1 MEKSTSYDQEMQ
13 QKMAT
18 HASSVTY
25 GNQNHAEIHQLDQE
39 AASNSTRGINGNQHR
54 DQLVISIKEMGES
67 SLDPPLSSDECCIY
81 RIPNW
86 LRKLNE
92 EAYTPQVISIGPFHH
107 GTKRLEPMEK
117 LKLKYF
123 QRFLQRVDFN
133 VEILV
138 NTIKLNEKS
147 VRSCYAETINFSSD
161 DFVKLILV
169 DGIFIIELFYG
180 IWFQGSNSIV
190 RENHVLLNAISW
202 QLIMLDLQLL
212 ENQLPF
218 FALEI
223 LFRLA
228 DVPVHPSFTSLA
240 IKVFEAR
247 KDQEF
252 PGNLGE
258 QPIRHF
264 VHLTKAFFLP
274 SSRKLL
280 SPHESNDHA
289 RSADHLYTES
299 RLYKAGMKFK
309 VRSCKCLLGLTRHFA
324 DITRAFFP
332 PSSRKLRVL
341 PHESNDLPGADHLY
355 SASQLYE
362 AGVKFKV
369 SSSKC
374 LLDLKFTNGTLE
386 IPCINLYNETETIY
400 RNIIAFEQ
408 CHYPCDSHFTDYI
421 VLLTFQIN
429 TPKDADLLIRKG
441 IIINWLANSN
451 SVASFINNLG
461 TNIVYISNKSA
472 YRCLFRDLN
481 AFYRNTKH
489 TWKAT
494 LKRDY
499 FGTPWKIA
507 STTTAVT
514 FLLLTLVQTICSI
527 IQVVK
532 I

>member
-1 MEKSTSYDQEMQ
+1 MEKSTSDQEIQ
-13 QKMAT
+13 QKVETA
-18 HASSVTY
+18 SVTNA
-25 GNQNHAEIHQLDQE
+25 NQNHAEIQQWDQE
-39 AASNSTRGINGNQHR
+39 AANTLSSGNGNQHK
-54 DQLVISIKEMGES
+54 DQLVNSIKEMAA
-67 SLDPPLSSDECCIY
+67 SLEPPLSSNKCCIY
-81 RIPNW
+81 RIPTC

-92 EAYTPQVISIGPFHH
+92 EAYTPEVISIGPFHH
-107 GTKRLEPMEK
+107 GSKRLEPMEK

-123 QRFLQRVDFN
+123 QRFMRRIDDFN

-138 NTIKLNEKS
+138 NAIKLNEES
-147 VRSCYAETINFSSD
+147 VRSCYAETIKFSSD

-169 DGIFIIELFYG
+169 DGIFIIELFHE
-180 IWFQGSNSIV
+180 IWFKGSNWII
-190 RENHVLLNAISW
+190 RENHILLNPISW
-202 QLIMLDLQLL
+202 QTIMLDFRLL

-223 LFRLA
+223 LFTLA
-228 DVPVHPSFTSLA
+228 DVHVHPSFTSLA
-240 IKVFEAR
+240 IKVFELEGI
-247 KDQEF
+247 KHQKF
-252 PGNLGE
+252 PVNLGQ

-264 VHLTKAFFLP
+264 VDLTKALFLP

-280 SPHESNDHA
+280 SPHESNDIP
-289 RSADHLYTES
+289 RSADHLYTANQ
-299 RLYKAGMKFK
+299 LYKARVKFK
-309 VRSCKCLLGLTRHFA
+309 VRSCKYLLDLTRHFA
-324 DITRAFFP
+324 DFARTFFL
-332 PSSRKLRVL
+332 PSSRKLLVL
-341 PHESNDLPGADHLY
+341 PDESNDLPSADHLY

-369 SSSKC
+369 SASKC
-374 LLDLKFTNGTLE
+374 LLDLKFTNGTFE
-386 IPCINLYNETETIY
+386 IPCINLDNETETTY

-408 CHYPCDSHFTDYI
+408 CHYPHDSHFTDYI
-421 VLLTFQIN
+421 VLLTFLIN

-461 TNIVYISNKSA
+461 TNIVYFSWKCA
-472 YRCLFRDLN
+472 YRGLFQDLN

-507 STTTAVT
+507 STAAAVT
-514 FLLLTLVQTICSI
+514 LLLLTLGQFICSI
-527 IQVVK
+527 IQLVK
-532 I
+532 M

>member
-1 MEKSTSYDQEMQ
+1 MEKSTSDDQEIQ
-13 QKMAT
+13 QKVETA
-18 HASSVTY
+18 SVTN
-25 GNQNHAEIHQLDQE
+25 GNQKHAEIQQWGQE
-39 AASNSTRGINGNQHR
+39 ATNTLSSGNGNQHR
-54 DQLVISIKEMGES
+54 DQLLNSIKEMAA
-67 SLDPPLSSDECCIY
+67 SLEPPLSANECCIY
-81 RIPNW
+81 RIPTC

-107 GTKRLEPMEK
+107 GSKILEPMEK

-123 QRFLQRVDFN
+123 QRFLRQIDFN
-133 VEILV
+133 IEILV
-138 NTIKLNEKS
+138 NAIKLNEES
-147 VRSCYAETINFSSD
+147 VRSCYAETIKFSSD

-169 DGIFIIELFYG
+169 DGIFIIELFYE
-180 IWFQGSNSIV
+180 IWFKGSDRVI
-190 RENHVLLNAISW
+190 RENHILLNPISW
-202 QLIMLDLQLL
+202 QEIMLDLELL

-223 LFRLA
+223 LFSLA
-228 DVPVHPSFTSLA
+228 CAPDDEHPSFTSLA
-240 IKVFEAR
+240 IDVLEYIKE
-247 KDQEF
+247 QEF

-264 VHLTKAFFLP
+264 VDMTKAFLLP

-280 SPHESNDHA
+280 SPHESNDLA
-289 RSADHLYTES
+289 RSADHLYTV
-299 RLYKAGMKFK
+299 RQLYEAGVKFK
-309 VRSCKCLLGLTRHFA
+309 VRSCKCLLDLTRHFA
-324 DITRAFFP
+324 DFARAFFL
-332 PSSRKLRVL
+332 PSSRKLLVL
-341 PHESNDLPGADHLY
+341 PHENNNLPSADHLY

-386 IPCINLYNETETIY
+386 IPCMNMYNSTETTY

-408 CHYPCDSHFTDYI
+408 CHYPHDSHFTDYI
-421 VLLTFQIN
+421 VLLTFLIN

-461 TNIVYISNKSA
+461 TNIVYYSWKGA
-472 YRCLFRDLN
+472 YRGLFRDLN
-481 AFYRNTKH
+481 AFYSNTKH

-507 STTTAVT
+507 STVAAVT
-514 FLLLTLVQTICSI
+514 LLLLTLVQTICSI

-532 I
+532 M